1 MSDTAQTHLG
11 SSPVQGLEY
20 VVLGVATCF
29 QQDQEGR
36 LVEVLVAEP
45 VPAAD
50 LDCLAQERR
59 STSYVLLYATTYAEI
74 VNNGILKPAPQ
85 LTPADLERML
95 AVNLKG
101 SFYTSQL
108 AANPMREQ
116 KSGHILNFPG
126 VLGRYPMAMASAY
139 CAAKFG
145 VVGFSKCMADELKR
159 FGVRF
164 TLFYFGGIDSPF
176 WDPISLKV
184 QRDKMLSPAT
194 AAEAICFALTAP
206 AGAVPSEIVLQP
218 ESHQFL

>member
-74 VNNGILKPAPQ
+74 VNNGIPTLPAEVFP
-85 LTPADLERML
+85 
-95 AVNLKG
+95 
-101 SFYTSQL
+101 
-108 AANPMREQ
+108 
-116 KSGHILNFPG
+116 PG
-126 VLGRYPMAMASAY
+126 VLLGEDFVERVQ
-139 CAAKFG
+139 AAARTYRSKPQFRHIPLHQTCTPEQG
-145 VVGFSKCMADELKR
+145 VFRLNHSVEPRRILNAVVEVKDADNIKQHPHTHRQL
-159 FGVRF
+159 
-164 TLFYFGGIDSPF
+164 
-176 WDPISLKV
+176 
-184 QRDKMLSPAT
+184 
-194 AAEAICFALTAP
+194 
-206 AGAVPSEIVLQP
+206 
-218 ESHQFL
+218 

>member
-74 VNNGILKPAPQ
+74 VNNGIPTLPAEVFP
-85 LTPADLERML
+85 
-95 AVNLKG
+95 
-101 SFYTSQL
+101 
-108 AANPMREQ
+108 
-116 KSGHILNFPG
+116 PG
-126 VLGRYPMAMASAY
+126 VLLGEDFVERVQAAAPPIAASPSFAISP
-139 CAAKFG
+139 CTKPALQNRGCSGSITA
-145 VVGFSKCMADELKR
+145 SSP
-159 FGVRF
+159 
-164 TLFYFGGIDSPF
+164 GGSSMRS
-176 WDPISLKV
+176 WK
-184 QRDKMLSPAT
+184 
-194 AAEAICFALTAP
+194 
-206 AGAVPSEIVLQP
+206 
-218 ESHQFL
+218 